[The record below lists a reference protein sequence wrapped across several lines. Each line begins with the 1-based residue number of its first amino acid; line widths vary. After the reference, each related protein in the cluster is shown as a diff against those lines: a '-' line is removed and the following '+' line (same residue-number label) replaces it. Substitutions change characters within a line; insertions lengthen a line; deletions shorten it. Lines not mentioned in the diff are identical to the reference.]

1 MIRKSLKIAANT
13 KIYETK
19 VIQKDMKTIYTKL
32 AELKKEVGKMTK
44 DSKNP
49 FFNSKYFD
57 INQLLEHLE
66 PLLQKNGLIVLQPII
81 NKEVVS
87 KIIEIETGD
96 EICSSLELPPL
107 TDPQKIGS
115 AITYYRRYTLQ
126 SLLGIQAE
134 DDDANKASGKETKK
148 EPIPTK
154 IEPEKW
160 LNVDS
165 EEWNALAKVVEN
177 GTTVTL
183 AQVRKKY
190 KVSKET
196 QKALET
202 LNIF

>member
-1 MIRKSLKIAANT
+1 
-13 KIYETK
+13 
-19 VIQKDMKTIYTKL
+19 MKTIYTKL

-66 PLLQKNGLIVLQPII
+66 PLFQKNGLIILQPII
-81 NKEVVS
+81 NKEVIS

-96 EICSSLELPPL
+96 EVCSSLELPPL

-126 SLLGIQAE
+126 SLLGIQAD
-134 DDDANKASGKETKK
+134 DDDANKASGKEIKK
-148 EPIPTK
+148 EQIPTK
-154 IEPEKW
+154 NEPEKW

>member
-1 MIRKSLKIAANT
+1 
-13 KIYETK
+13 
-19 VIQKDMKTIYTKL
+19 MKTIYTKL
-32 AELKKEVGKMTK
+32 ADLKKEVGKMTK

-96 EICSSLELPPL
+96 EVCSSLELPPL

-134 DDDANKASGKETKK
+134 DDDANKASGKETKN
-148 EPIPTK
+148 
-154 IEPEKW
+154 EPEKW

-196 QKALET
+196 QKALEK

>member
-1 MIRKSLKIAANT
+1 
-13 KIYETK
+13 
-19 VIQKDMKTIYTKL
+19 MKTIYTKL

-44 DSKNP
+44 DCKNP

-66 PLLQKNGLIVLQPII
+66 PLLQKNNLIVLQPII

-96 EICSSLELPPL
+96 EVCSSLELPPL

-148 EPIPTK
+148 EPISTRN
-154 IEPEKW
+154 EQPEKW

-177 GTTVTL
+177 GATVTL

>member
-1 MIRKSLKIAANT
+1 
-13 KIYETK
+13 
-19 VIQKDMKTIYTKL
+19 MKTIYTKL

-66 PLLQKNGLIVLQPII
+66 PLFQKNGLMVLQPII

-96 EICSSLELPPL
+96 EICSYLELPPL

-134 DDDANKASGKETKK
+134 DDDANKASGKET
-148 EPIPTK
+148 IPTRN
-154 IEPEKW
+154 EPEKW

-183 AQVRKKY
+183 AQIRKKY

-196 QKALET
+196 QKALES

>member
-1 MIRKSLKIAANT
+1 
-13 KIYETK
+13 
-19 VIQKDMKTIYTKL
+19 MKTIYTKL

-66 PLLQKNGLIVLQPII
+66 PLFQKNGLIILQPII
-81 NKEVVS
+81 NKEVIS

-96 EICSSLELPPL
+96 EVCSSLELPPL

-148 EPIPTK
+148 EP
-154 IEPEKW
+154 EKW

-177 GTTVTL
+177 GTNLTL

>member
-1 MIRKSLKIAANT
+1 
-13 KIYETK
+13 
-19 VIQKDMKTIYTKL
+19 MKTIYTKL

-66 PLLQKNGLIVLQPII
+66 PLLQKNNLIVLQPII

-96 EICSSLELPPL
+96 EIFSSLELPPL

-148 EPIPTK
+148 EP
-154 IEPEKW
+154 EKW

-196 QKALET
+196 QKALES

>member
-1 MIRKSLKIAANT
+1 
-13 KIYETK
+13 
-19 VIQKDMKTIYTKL
+19 MKTIYTKL

-81 NKEVVS
+81 NKEVIS

-96 EICSSLELPPL
+96 EVCSSLELPPL

-148 EPIPTK
+148 EAIPTK
-154 IEPEKW
+154 NEPEKW
-160 LNVDS
+160 LNIDS
-165 EEWNALAKVVEN
+165 EEWKALAKLVEN

>member
-1 MIRKSLKIAANT
+1 
-13 KIYETK
+13 
-19 VIQKDMKTIYTKL
+19 MKTIYTKL

-66 PLLQKNGLIVLQPII
+66 PLFQKNGLIILQPII

-126 SLLGIQAE
+126 SLLGIQAKMTMQIRRAE
-134 DDDANKASGKETKK
+134 KK
-148 EPIPTK
+148 QKKSLHQLKTNQK
-154 IEPEKW
+154 
-160 LNVDS
+160 
-165 EEWNALAKVVEN
+165 N
-177 GTTVTL
+177 GL
-183 AQVRKKY
+183 M
-190 KVSKET
+190 
-196 QKALET
+196 
-202 LNIF
+202 

>member
-1 MIRKSLKIAANT
+1 
-13 KIYETK
+13 
-19 VIQKDMKTIYTKL
+19 MKTIYTKL
-32 AELKKEVGKMTK
+32 AELKKEVGRMTK

-66 PLLQKNGLIVLQPII
+66 PLLQKNSLIVLQPII
-81 NKEVVS
+81 NKEVIS

-96 EICSSLELPPL
+96 EVFSSLELPPL

-134 DDDANKASGKETKK
+134 DDDANKTSGKETKK
-148 EPIPTK
+148 EPIPTRN
-154 IEPEKW
+154 EPEKW

-165 EEWNALAKVVEN
+165 EEWKALAKLVEN
-177 GTTVTL
+177 GTDLTL
-183 AQVRKKY
+183 AQIRKKY

-202 LNIF
+202 LNVF

>member
-1 MIRKSLKIAANT
+1 
-13 KIYETK
+13 
-19 VIQKDMKTIYTKL
+19 MKTIYTKL

-66 PLLQKNGLIVLQPII
+66 PLLQKNNLIVLQPII

-115 AITYYRRYTLQ
+115 AIT
-126 SLLGIQAE
+126 
-134 DDDANKASGKETKK
+134 
-148 EPIPTK
+148 
-154 IEPEKW
+154 
-160 LNVDS
+160 
-165 EEWNALAKVVEN
+165 
-177 GTTVTL
+177 
-183 AQVRKKY
+183 
-190 KVSKET
+190 
-196 QKALET
+196 
-202 LNIF
+202 

>member
-1 MIRKSLKIAANT
+1 
-13 KIYETK
+13 
-19 VIQKDMKTIYTKL
+19 MKTIYTKL

-66 PLLQKNGLIVLQPII
+66 PLLQKNNLIVLQPII

-148 EPIPTK
+148 EPISTRN
-154 IEPEKW
+154 EQPEKW

-177 GTTVTL
+177 GTIVKL

-196 QKALET
+196 QKALEK

>member
-1 MIRKSLKIAANT
+1 
-13 KIYETK
+13 
-19 VIQKDMKTIYTKL
+19 MKTIYTKL

-66 PLLQKNGLIVLQPII
+66 PLFQKNGLMVLQPII

-96 EICSSLELPPL
+96 EVCSSLELPPL

-134 DDDANKASGKETKK
+134 DDDANKARGK
-148 EPIPTK
+148 
-154 IEPEKW
+154 EPEKW

-196 QKALET
+196 QKALES

>member
-1 MIRKSLKIAANT
+1 MINVK
-13 KIYETK
+13 
-19 VIQKDMKTIYTKL
+19 
-32 AELKKEVGKMTK
+32 
-44 DSKNP
+44 
-49 FFNSKYFD
+49 
-57 INQLLEHLE
+57 
-66 PLLQKNGLIVLQPII
+66 QKNV
-81 NKEVVS
+81 

-148 EPIPTK
+148 EP
-154 IEPEKW
+154 EKW

-165 EEWNALAKVVEN
+165 EEWNALAKVVEK
-177 GTTVTL
+177 GTNVTL

>member
-1 MIRKSLKIAANT
+1 MSDIFNYLLSIKNKN
-13 KIYETK
+13 
-19 VIQKDMKTIYTKL
+19 MKTIYTKL

-66 PLLQKNGLIVLQPII
+66 PLLQKNNLIVLQPII
-81 NKEVVS
+81 NKEVIS

-96 EICSSLELPPL
+96 EVFSSLELPPL

-115 AITYYRRYTLQ
+115 VITYYRRYTLQ

-134 DDDANKASGKETKK
+134 DDDANKVSGKETKK
-148 EPIPTK
+148 EPIPTRN
-154 IEPEKW
+154 EPEKW
-160 LNVDS
+160 LNIDS

-177 GTTVTL
+177 GATVTL

>member
-1 MIRKSLKIAANT
+1 MERLS
-13 KIYETK
+13 
-19 VIQKDMKTIYTKL
+19 KTIYTKL

-148 EPIPTK
+148 EP
-154 IEPEKW
+154 EKW

>member
-1 MIRKSLKIAANT
+1 MKS
-13 KIYETK
+13 IYK
-19 VIQKDMKTIYTKL
+19 KL

-81 NKEVVS
+81 NKEVIS

-96 EICSSLELPPL
+96 EVCSSLELPPL

-134 DDDANKASGKETKK
+134 DDDANKASGNTASNKNT
-148 EPIPTK
+148 PNQNQNTPS
-154 IEPEKW
+154 PEKW
-160 LNVDS
+160 LNTDS
-165 EEWNALAKVVEN
+165 EEWNALVKAVEG
-177 GTTVTL
+177 GTSFTL
-183 AQVRKKY
+183 TQIRKKY

-196 QKALET
+196 QKALEA
-202 LNIF
+202 LNIL

>member
-1 MIRKSLKIAANT
+1 
-13 KIYETK
+13 
-19 VIQKDMKTIYTKL
+19 MKTIYTKL

-66 PLLQKNGLIVLQPII
+66 PLLQKNNLIVLQPII

-96 EICSSLELPPL
+96 DICSSLELPPL

-134 DDDANKASGKETKK
+134 DDDANKASGNTASNKST
-148 EPIPTK
+148 PTQNNNTPS
-154 IEPEKW
+154 PEKW

>member
-1 MIRKSLKIAANT
+1 
-13 KIYETK
+13 
-19 VIQKDMKTIYTKL
+19 MKTIYTKL
-32 AELKKEVGKMTK
+32 ADLKKEVGKMTK

-134 DDDANKASGKETKK
+134 DDDANKASGKETKN
-148 EPIPTK
+148 
-154 IEPEKW
+154 EPEKW

-165 EEWNALAKVVEN
+165 EEWNALAKVVEQ

-196 QKALET
+196 QKALEK

>member
-1 MIRKSLKIAANT
+1 
-13 KIYETK
+13 
-19 VIQKDMKTIYTKL
+19 MKTIYTKL

-66 PLLQKNGLIVLQPII
+66 PLLQKNNLIVLQPVI

-134 DDDANKASGKETKK
+134 DDDANKASVKETKK
-148 EPIPTK
+148 EPIYTRN
-154 IEPEKW
+154 EQPEKW

-196 QKALET
+196 QKALES

>member
-1 MIRKSLKIAANT
+1 
-13 KIYETK
+13 
-19 VIQKDMKTIYTKL
+19 MKTIYTKL
-32 AELKKEVGKMTK
+32 ADLKKEVGKMTK

-134 DDDANKASGKETKK
+134 DDDANKASGKETKN
-148 EPIPTK
+148 
-154 IEPEKW
+154 EPEKW

-196 QKALET
+196 QKALEK

>member
-1 MIRKSLKIAANT
+1 
-13 KIYETK
+13 
-19 VIQKDMKTIYTKL
+19 MKTIYTKL

-66 PLLQKNGLIVLQPII
+66 PLLQKNNLIVLQPII

-148 EPIPTK
+148 EPIPTRN
-154 IEPEKW
+154 EPEKW

-165 EEWNALAKVVEN
+165 EEWNALAKLVEN
-177 GTTVTL
+177 GTTVKL

>member
-1 MIRKSLKIAANT
+1 MLS
-13 KIYETK
+13 
-19 VIQKDMKTIYTKL
+19 IYTKL

-96 EICSSLELPPL
+96 EVFSSLELPQL

-134 DDDANKASGKETKK
+134 DDDANKASGKETEK
-148 EPIPTK
+148 EPISTRN
-154 IEPEKW
+154 EQPEKW

-165 EEWNALAKVVEN
+165 EEWNALAKVVEK
-177 GTTVTL
+177 GTNVTL

-196 QKALET
+196 QKALES

>member
-1 MIRKSLKIAANT
+1 
-13 KIYETK
+13 
-19 VIQKDMKTIYTKL
+19 MKTIYTKL

-81 NKEVVS
+81 NKEVIS

-96 EICSSLELPPL
+96 EVCSSLELPAL
-107 TDPQKIGS
+107 NDPQKIGS

-134 DDDANKASGKETKK
+134 DDDANKASGKEIQQMPKLTVLTTELRDWNRIKARVEKGETITRKDLMKYYDISKVEK
-148 EPIPTK
+148 E
-154 IEPEKW
+154 
-160 LNVDS
+160 
-165 EEWNALAKVVEN
+165 
-177 GTTVTL
+177 
-183 AQVRKKY
+183 
-190 KVSKET
+190 
-196 QKALET
+196 LET

>member
-1 MIRKSLKIAANT
+1 
-13 KIYETK
+13 
-19 VIQKDMKTIYTKL
+19 MKTIYTKL

-66 PLLQKNGLIVLQPII
+66 PLLQKNNLIVLQPII

-134 DDDANKASGKETKK
+134 DDDANKARRN
-148 EPIPTK
+148 
-154 IEPEKW
+154 EPEKW

-165 EEWNALAKVVEN
+165 EEWKSLAKVVEQ

-196 QKALET
+196 QKALEK